1 MRPSK
6 RLALIGTAT
15 LLAYAGLSGR
25 LHRYEIVE
33 ESMAPT
39 LLPGDYVV
47 AQPRRQPLQRGDIVI
62 FDHPHRDGFELVK
75 RVVGLPGEE
84 IVIARGQVHANDAVL
99 AEPWADGPTLPE
111 GNWSLRRDQIFV
123 LGDNR
128 ARSAGD
134 SRWIGPV
141 PLADARWKVVGRYWP
156 LASFGRVGL

>member
-1 MRPSK
+1 MRPSR

-15 LLAYAGLSGR
+15 LLAYTGLRGR
-25 LHRYEIVE
+25 LRRYQIAE

-39 LLPGDYVV
+39 LLAGDYVV
-47 AQPRRQPLQRGDIVI
+47 AQPSRQSLERGDIII
-62 FDHPHRDGFELVK
+62 FEHPHREGFELVK

-84 IVIARGQVHANDAVL
+84 IVISRGQVHANDAVL

-111 GNWSLRRDQIFV
+111 GTWNLDLDQIFV

-134 SRWIGPV
+134 SRLLGPV
-141 PLADARWKVVGRYWP
+141 RLSAARWKVVGRYWP
-156 LASFGRVGL
+156 PGSVGRVGF

>member
-1 MRPSK
+1 MRPSR
-6 RLALIGTAT
+6 RLALIGMAT
-15 LLAYAGLSGR
+15 LTAYTGLRGR
-25 LHRYEIVE
+25 LRRYQIAE

-47 AQPRRQPLQRGDIVI
+47 AQPSRQSLQRGDIVI
-62 FDHPHRDGFELVK
+62 FTHPHQDDFELVK

-84 IVIARGQVHANDAVL
+84 IVISRGQVHANDAVV

-111 GNWSLRRDQIFV
+111 GTWDLDRDQIFV

-134 SRWIGPV
+134 SRWIGPIR
-141 PLADARWKVVGRYWP
+141 LSEARWKVVGRYWP
-156 LASFGRVGL
+156 LGSVGRVGL